1 MRKSLVTVLL
11 ITSLLLPLI
20 PAGACI
26 PTGGA
31 VGAIY
36 EGKLKLDRVY
46 HAFKDMGL
54 KVVISEERVQGLTLK
69 RVEVR
74 LGDLAGRGRKVLH
87 GYVYQGYKKSLVL
100 AETDKG
106 LSDSPLKLMK
116 LLLASAGLVDLDKFS
131 SPIKSYDNKIPPTAL
146 VKWLKEEKGL
156 EVKQE
161 TLRCVSE
168 GAKISV
174 EGNEVAVLS
183 NGIDRN
189 LSFNVISE
197 ALEGV
202 GLRAVWLDATDPKQV
217 ARVLNYP
224 AVIVLGG
231 PLSPGSGY
239 VSRIYMPKDDVRKLL
254 LRMKEGRKGGV
265 IVENELP
272 LDRPLLVIAGVDRND
287 TRETAQA
294 FASSDLPSRIEEAVL
309 SLQSEREK
317 GLFELRVSSSASCG
331 SMAGR
336 DITVAVG
343 YNDLLILIKEGAP
356 NPCYRH
362 VVQWYELDLDNRV
375 LRIVVDLER
384 SYKACI
390 QCLAVVETRISA
402 GPLPEGEWTV
412 IVNGFTRRVVLGS

>member
-11 ITSLLLPLI
+11 IAFLLLPLI
-20 PAGACI
+20 PVGACI

-46 HAFKDMGL
+46 HAFKDMSL

-100 AETDKG
+100 AETDKT

-116 LLLASAGLVDLDKFS
+116 LLLTSAGLVDLDKFS
-131 SPIKSYDNKIPPTAL
+131 SPIKSYGNKIPPTAL
-146 VKWLKEEKGL
+146 VRWLKEEKGL

-161 TLRCVSE
+161 TLRCESE

-224 AVIVLGG
+224 AVIILGG

-239 VSRIYMPKDDVRKLL
+239 VSKIYMPKDDIRKLL
-254 LRMKEGRKGGV
+254 LRMNEGRRGGV
-265 IVENELP
+265 IVEDELP

-294 FASSDLPSRIEEAVL
+294 FASSDLPSRIKEAVL

-362 VVQWYELDLDNRV
+362 VVQWYELDLDDRV
-375 LRIVVDLER
+375 LRIVIDLER